1 MYSSAK
7 KRGVGCESAS
17 RKRTMALAPTIPASR
32 AQVESAKGTVRE
44 ETPTRRVTTSTAATF
59 GLSAAGCLPLKRSRA
74 RSPAPCFTSCDD
86 RCYGPAQAVVV
97 RSPPGPCLYQDFV
110 PTELRRQYETV
121 FEVPRMT
128 TFLTPWS

>member
-7 KRGVGCESAS
+7 KRGVGCESA
-17 RKRTMALAPTIPASR
+17 RRNRTRALTPTIPTSR
-32 AQVESAKGTVRE
+32 AKVESAKGTVRV
-44 ETPTRRVTTSTAATF
+44 ETPTRRATTSTAATLR
-59 GLSAAGCLPLKRSRA
+59 LSAAGLLPLKTTEGTVSRA
-74 RSPAPCFTSCDD
+74 LRQFKRWP
-86 RCYGPAQAVVV
+86 CYGPAQAVVV
-97 RSPPGPCLYQDFV
+97 MSPPGPCLYQDFV